1 MCPTGFS
8 VTNYSSIDILFLN
21 TFLTSELRERDLSG
35 CGTRIQLTD
44 LTSKLE
50 QVMQCFQG
58 HWHQVKFGAA
68 FLLQSPWQHSPVI
81 AMDWLPAGHLVPP
94 ADSGTAVKPGHFC
107 VLN

>member
-1 MCPTGFS
+1 M
-8 VTNYSSIDILFLN
+8 TNYSSIDILFLN

-35 CGTRIQLTD
+35 CGTWIQLTD

-81 AMDWLPAGHLVPP
+81 AGHGLASSRTPCSSCSQWH
-94 ADSGTAVKPGHFC
+94 SGETRTLLGA
-107 VLN
+107 